1 MRENMLE
8 KIKIGVSSCLL
19 GNEVRYD
26 GGHKHDRYITDVL
39 GVHVMFVPVCPEVE
53 VGFGV
58 PRETIRLEDDIDS
71 PRLMTTETRIDHT
84 DRMLAWARRRVREL
98 EKEALSGFIFKKSS
112 PSCGMMRV
120 KVFHGRGRPFIKGVG
135 LFARAFMDHFP
146 LVPVEE
152 EGRLYNPVIRETF
165 IERIFT
171 LNGRPVPQ
179 CNGK

>member
-26 GGHKHDRYITDVL
+26 GGHKRDRYITDVL

-98 EKEALSGFIFKKSS
+98 EKEALSGFIFKKNS

-120 KVFHGRGRPFIKGVG
+120 KVFHGKRRPVIKGVG

-146 LVPVEE
+146 LLPVEE
-152 EGRLYNPVIRETF
+152 EERLCDPVIREAF
-165 IERIFT
+165 IERIFK
-171 LNGRPVPQ
+171 LNGCSVSQR
-179 CNGK
+179 NGE